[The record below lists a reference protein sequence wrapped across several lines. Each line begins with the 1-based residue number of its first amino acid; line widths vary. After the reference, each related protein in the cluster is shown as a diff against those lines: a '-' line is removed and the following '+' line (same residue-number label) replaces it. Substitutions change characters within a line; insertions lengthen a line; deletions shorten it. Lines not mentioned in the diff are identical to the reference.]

1 MVKRDLKYP
10 PKNQNA
16 KKDDCPICGIPLRD
30 DANYQAREAVSR
42 FDNTTMVCC
51 HCGNAEA
58 VGHIITGTIT
68 EGMMRF
74 LRYNIEINR
83 NISNPNSLTEWE
95 WHVMLTLLRRGSML
109 GYARQGDLLKKK
121 MIKKMEEE

>member
-1 MVKRDLKYP
+1 MGIRDLRYP
-10 PKNQNA
+10 PDNQNA
-16 KKDDCPICGIPLRD
+16 KKDNCPICSIPLRD
-30 DANYQAREAVSR
+30 DANYQAREAISR

-74 LRYNIEINR
+74 LH
-83 NISNPNSLTEWE
+83 ISNSNLLTEWE

-109 GYARQGDLLKKK
+109 GYAHQGDMLRKK

>member
-16 KKDDCPICGIPLRD
+16 KKDNCPICGIPLRD
-30 DANYQAREAVSR
+30 DANYQAREAISR
-42 FDNTTMVCC
+42 FDDTTMVCC

-68 EGMMRF
+68 EGMMHF
-74 LRYNIEINR
+74 LHM
-83 NISNPNSLTEWE
+83 SNLYRTGKQSDILTEWE

-109 GYARQGDLLKKK
+109 GYAHQGDMLRKK

>member
-10 PKNQNA
+10 PKNQNP
-16 KKDDCPICGIPLRD
+16 KEDNCPICSVPLRD

-74 LRYNIEINR
+74 LH
-83 NISNPNSLTEWE
+83 ISNPNRFSPLTEWE

-109 GYARQGDLLKKK
+109 GYAHQGDMLRKK